1 MQIHINMPI
10 ACGECGKIFKKKS
23 YLTSHMQKLHTEE
36 SDKPYSCP
44 FCGKSFV
51 IKSHMSS
58 HAKKQHP
65 ETWLANWHLET
76 NNDPEESNKSYN
88 CSFCGKYFAIKSHLN
103 EHTKKQHGLQ
113 VGHLRIFKPE
123 RCDFDHGGDHE
134 RR

>member
-1 MQIHINMPI
+1 MQIHTNVPI
-10 ACGECGKIFKKKS
+10 ACKACGKIFKKKS

-65 ETWLANWHLET
+65 ETWLANGHLET
-76 NNDPEESNKSYN
+76 NNDPEASNKSYN

-103 EHTKKQHGLQ
+103 EHTKNSIHFKKAHFET
-113 VGHLRIFKPE
+113 VGQNQLF
-123 RCDFDHGGDHE
+123 
-134 RR
+134 